1 MKTKRRTFWSFFTRI
16 GAGFL
21 AFWLAVM
28 AVFTVLLSQQRAKLM
43 LAEMESKSDKLMGED
58 TDLLLDPSSYDTTD
72 ETELRRRLSKPVFMA
87 DSADPPNLQIIETAI
102 TDLKSGKVLQS
113 NRWWLELIE
122 GDNLYRV
129 DMSGQPREVCEAV
142 LAGAGTGE
150 SKIESLPKMTFEAWA
165 DSVPGYRDD
174 AYLKS
179 ITIEPTK
186 SGTWEPTGEVRT
198 IECAYDAEQVKGLML
213 KTMSCNRLVCP
224 GPNGATTEQI
234 AKSLSSPARQALR
247 EWAEYPS
254 RTNSSQTVEKL
265 WLVRTYRRTIR
276 YCPFAESGAV
286 LVSYAAEGYP
296 LKALLPVLIPVWA
309 FSLVLALFC
318 AAVLSG
324 AQLRVW
330 RKQERVER
338 VRRET
343 TAALAHELK
352 TPLSVLSATAELLG
366 DNLAPEK
373 QAHYLGVIRQQAQ
386 RMDGSVRQMLEL
398 SRLETGAKAL
408 RRTAFSLA
416 ELAQERLQ
424 AALPTDST
432 IHTEFA
438 AQGEYEVNADR
449 ALLTRALDALLEN
462 AVQHTPE
469 GGCITVHLADGV
481 LSVTNTGD
489 AIPTDALPRLGRRII
504 RPIRRAA
511 QKATDWDC
519 RSRKPCSICMASPAE
534 RRIPKSDRSSGSDLP
549 INNKKPLERAV
560 FALLNNLFEYHGCLN
575 AVAAHQTLA
584 AAVRCS
590 NRVQA
595 ITLLRLMV
603 NRFFQFGQVAGTG
616 AEKFFLQSNLQDNVM
631 IVLAGCGGE
640 SRGIAEIHK

>member
-1 MKTKRRTFWSFFTRI
+1 MKAKRKTFWSFFTRI

-28 AVFTVLLSQQRAKLM
+28 AMFTVLVSQQRAELM
-43 LAEMESKSDKLMGED
+43 LSDMESKSNRLMGED
-58 TDLLLDPSSYDTTD
+58 TDILLDPSTYDTAD

-87 DSADPPNLQIIETAI
+87 DSTDPPNLQIVETAI
-102 TDLKSGKVLQS
+102 TDLNTGDILQS

-122 GDNLYRV
+122 GENLYRV
-129 DMSGQPREVCEAV
+129 DMSGQPREVCEAI
-142 LAGAGTGE
+142 LAGAGATE
-150 SKIESLPKMTFEAWA
+150 KNIESLPKMTFEAWA

-198 IECAYDAEQVKGLML
+198 IECAYDAEQVKGLTL

-234 AKSLSSPARQALR
+234 AESLSSPARQALR

-254 RTNSSQTVEKL
+254 RTNSSQTVEKP

-318 AAVLSG
+318 AAVLSY
-324 AQLRVW
+324 ALLRVW
-330 RKQERVER
+330 RRQERVEQ

-366 DNLAPEK
+366 DRLAPEK
-373 QAHYLGVIRQQAQ
+373 QAHYLSVIQAQ
-386 RMDGSVRQMLEL
+386 TRRMDDSVRQMLEL
-398 SRLETGAKAL
+398 SRLENGVQAL
-408 RRTAFSLA
+408 RRTEFSLT
-416 ELAQERLQ
+416 ELVQERLQ
-424 AALPTDST
+424 AALPTESSRR
-432 IHTEFA
+432 TEITA
-438 AQGEYEVNADR
+438 EGELTVYADR
-449 ALLTRALDALLEN
+449 ALLARALDAILEN

-469 GGCITVHLADGV
+469 GGGITVRLADGICA
-481 LSVTNTGD
+481 VTNTGE
-489 AIPTDALPRLGRRII
+489 AIPAEALPHLWEAYYQADPSRSTRGSGLGL
-504 RPIRRAA
+504 
-511 QKATDWDC
+511 
-519 RSRKPCSICMASPAE
+519 SIA
-534 RRIPKSDRSSGSDLP
+534 KTVFDL
-549 INNKKPLERAV
+549 
-560 FALLNNLFEYHGCLN
+560 HGYAC
-575 AVAAHQTLA
+575 
-584 AAVRCS
+584 
-590 NRVQA
+590 
-595 ITLLRLMV
+595 
-603 NRFFQFGQVAGTG
+603 G
-616 AEKFFLQSNLQDNVM
+616 AENTENGPKFWF
-631 IVLAGCGGE
+631 
-640 SRGIAEIHK
+640 RFAEK